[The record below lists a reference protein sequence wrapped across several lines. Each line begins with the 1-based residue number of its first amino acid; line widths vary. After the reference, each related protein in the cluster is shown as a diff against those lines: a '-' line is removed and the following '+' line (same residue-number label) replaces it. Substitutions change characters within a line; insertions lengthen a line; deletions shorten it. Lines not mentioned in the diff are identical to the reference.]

1 MTCIRP
7 YVHPEAKVVLEYV
20 LWLRNPAPTT
30 NAKVWLRLSTL
41 QSERDRLA
49 HERDQL
55 RSQLHAAIS
64 AGAWWT
70 GTMPQAIEQ
79 QLRETVR
86 QWHAVVAEI
95 RTITD
100 KPAAEILPDQASL
113 IMGGQ
118 QVTQLVRTRLR

>member
-1 MTCIRP
+1 
-7 YVHPEAKVVLEYV
+7 
-20 LWLRNPAPTT
+20 
-30 NAKVWLRLSTL
+30 
-41 QSERDRLA
+41 
-49 HERDQL
+49 
-55 RSQLHAAIS
+55 
-64 AGAWWT
+64 
-70 GTMPQAIEQ
+70 MPQAIEQ